1 MPSFSAGT
9 TRSAAYRVLA
19 TDYNLAIN
27 NVNYLA
33 SGTVGTGRASV
44 MATSVL
50 NTSLPA
56 SAASWTNML
65 FATEQYDTSG
75 MHDTTTNTGRLTVP
89 AGEGGLYLIQ
99 ATANLAQS
107 GNAGGIVLQ
116 VRKNGA
122 ASTAPTLQDSS
133 SLFTS
138 LTANFTPSC
147 SVSGLVR
154 LAAADYLE
162 LYVAQNSSA
171 AVLLTGST
179 QAHRFGA
186 LWMSA

>member
-1 MPSFSAGT
+1 MAFSAGT
-9 TRSAAYRVLA
+9 TRSAAYNVLA
-19 TDYNLAIN
+19 TDYNLSIN
-27 NVNYLA
+27 NVNYLG
-33 SGTVGTGRASV
+33 SGTPGTGRASV

-50 NTSLPA
+50 DTSLT
-56 SAASWTNML
+56 AATFTQML
-65 FATEQYDTSG
+65 FASEEYDTST
-75 MHDTTTNTGRLTVP
+75 MHSTVTNTGRLTVP
-89 AGEGGLYLIQ
+89 AGEDGLYLIQ
-99 ATANLAQS
+99 ATANLAAS
-107 GNAGGIVLQ
+107 ANPGGIVLQ

-122 ASTAPTLQDSS
+122 GSTAPTLQDSS

-138 LTANFTPSC
+138 ATANVMPSC

-162 LYVAQNSSA
+162 LYVIQNSSG

-186 LWMSA
+186 IWMSA